1 MATTNGS
8 AEMKTRLKLDETTD
22 AGMNIAQ
29 LSDKISE
36 ISGDDAAIVTEIGNI
51 KDAIIA
57 IDARAAIIYT
67 PLQIDPLA

>member
-8 AEMKTRLKLDETTD
+8 AEMKTRLKLNETTER
-22 AGMNIAQ
+22 GMDIAK
-29 LSDKISE
+29 SADKILEISADDATISSE
-36 ISGDDAAIVTEIGNI
+36 ITNI
-51 KDAIIA
+51 KDALIA